1 MRPSNG
7 SAAKMKILKTSLV
20 WLAVVGVTALGFAVY
35 GQQTKLR
42 KANFKDA
49 QWCIKQ
55 EGGSPRCDDV
65 NIQTLP
71 SEIAEEF
78 TKAKESRKQIL
89 AAERAEAEARRARLK
104 QAETE
109 LREREELQRL
119 EAAEKFKAEGWWQAS
134 SGIYIRWCT
143 PANPCPGSA
152 SDHYTSR
159 VWRAMVWCKERAC
172 GDIYA
177 RMNIESGGAVIGWT
191 NDTAYGD
198 YGQKVIL
205 TFGSHLSGKGQIVE
219 FTTRG

>member
-1 MRPSNG
+1 METTNR
-7 SAAKMKILKTSLV
+7 SAAKMKMLKNPLI
-20 WLAVVGVTALGFAVY
+20 WIAVPGVIALGFVVS
-35 GQQTKLR
+35 GQQEKLR
-42 KANFKDA
+42 KANLKDA

-55 EGGSPRCDDV
+55 EGDSPRCDDV
-65 NIQTLP
+65 NIRTLS

-78 TKAKESRKQIL
+78 RKAKESRTQIL
-89 AAERAEAEARRARLK
+89 AAERAEAEAKRMRLK

-134 SGIYIRWCT
+134 NGIYVRWCT
-143 PANPCPGSA
+143 STNPCPGSA

-219 FTTRG
+219 FSARR